1 MIGVAWLGISFC
13 SLRDRCKEHPIQQQ
27 LPHQPAGPATS
38 LKFCP
43 LEKIFTQQVRARFNS
58 NHTNSNT
65 IHSQSC
71 SSLNHKNKYLGN
83 QMPPT
88 FFVPALAQENNQS
101 VKETS
106 CLPEMLT
113 VLHVSPLLLSPSQVP
128 LGLSPLGWLMA
139 QQGLQIYVL
148 QLVKHGSKT
157 SSNLQPSIYAN
168 INPVLI
174 HRDQSNH
181 TLRKTEHFETLVTGS
196 TPPSLNHL
204 QWSWPHLSSQLKLNL
219 LSHYFS

>member
-1 MIGVAWLGISFC
+1 MSSRNVDSPPCFTTIS
-13 SLRDRCKEHPIQQQ
+13 
-27 LPHQPAGPATS
+27 
-38 LKFCP
+38 
-43 LEKIFTQQVRARFNS
+43 
-58 NHTNSNT
+58 
-65 IHSQSC
+65 
-71 SSLNHKNKYLGN
+71 
-83 QMPPT
+83 
-88 FFVPALAQENNQS
+88 
-101 VKETS
+101 ETK
-106 CLPEMLT
+106 
-113 VLHVSPLLLSPSQVP
+113 SQVL

-168 INPVLI
+168 INPVWI
-174 HRDQSNH
+174 HRDQCDH

-219 LSHYFS
+219 LSHYFSWVSAAPELMTRDWQQGREGAAEPREYYHHGGNF